1 MAGRVGW
8 VDPRADVD
16 ETAQIQ
22 APAEPD
28 QSAEVQR
35 TRVCAST
42 SSSVL
47 ASTSRAPRSWR
58 TTARRAS
65 AGSQARRAGLPAR
78 DGVPHPPV
86 TGLTGE
92 SDDARSR
99 ATGEHD
105 LRPNRA
111 REPARGDEQQPAR
124 CENASTKV
132 TRSEPAANATKAR
145 RDSTSERTA

>member
-58 TTARRAS
+58 TTPRVELA
-65 AGSQARRAGLPAR
+65 QARRLVALGCPLETA
-78 DGVPHPPV
+78 
-86 TGLTGE
+86 
-92 SDDARSR
+92 SR
-99 ATGEHD
+99 I
-105 LRPNRA
+105 LL
-111 REPARGDEQQPAR
+111 
-124 CENASTKV
+124 
-132 TRSEPAANATKAR
+132 
-145 RDSTSERTA
+145 